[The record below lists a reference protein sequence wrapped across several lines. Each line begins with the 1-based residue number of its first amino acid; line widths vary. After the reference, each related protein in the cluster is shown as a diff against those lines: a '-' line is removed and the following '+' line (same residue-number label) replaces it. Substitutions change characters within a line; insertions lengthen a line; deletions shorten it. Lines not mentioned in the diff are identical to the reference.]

1 MKASFYDLGRAKV
14 KVFILVHAMKLC
26 VGMMYKLHT
35 FLALA
40 QDGAVSGQCQT
51 LGSYP
56 L

>member
-1 MKASFYDLGRAKV
+1 MKASFYDLECAKV
-14 KVFILVHAMKLC
+14 KVFILVHALKLC

-40 QDGAVSGQCQT
+40 LDGAVSGQLQT
-51 LGSYP
+51 PASFP